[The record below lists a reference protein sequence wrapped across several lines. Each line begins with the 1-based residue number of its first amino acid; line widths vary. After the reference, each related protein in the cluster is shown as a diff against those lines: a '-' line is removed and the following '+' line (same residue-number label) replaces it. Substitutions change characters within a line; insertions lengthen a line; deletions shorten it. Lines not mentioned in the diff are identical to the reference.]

1 MAINTITLAQNMTD
15 ALEKVIV
22 QKPVTGFFADNA
34 LSAKFVGAN
43 TVLIPDMDMSGLGD
57 YDRDT
62 GFVQGSVT
70 IGRTPYT
77 LTMDRGRTF
86 QIDAQDEDES
96 GIPALAG
103 EVSGEFVRTKVCP
116 EIDAYCLSKLAGY
129 AVGQDQ
135 TVAVASGSTLEADVY
150 SMFLKAVSAAQ
161 SAVGYDEPLVCF
173 VDAAV
178 YDALQSSP
186 AFERHIAVNDFKQG
200 DLNLKVRSINGVTL
214 LPVPASRMKTGYV
227 FKDGSTSGEIE
238 GGFAPLE
245 SAKSIGMLVCP
256 KRGASLVRKTETVRI
271 FEPSRNP
278 NADAWKID
286 YRVYYDLLLK
296 KSMQAGV
303 VAYVY

>member
-1 MAINTITLAQNMTD
+1 MAINTLTLAKNMTD

-34 LSAKFVGAN
+34 LAAKFVGAN

-62 GFVQGSVT
+62 GFVKGSVT

-77 LTMDRGRTF
+77 LSMDRGRTF
-86 QIDAQDEDES
+86 QIDAQDEDET
-96 GIPALAG
+96 GIPSLAG
-103 EVSGEFVRTKVCP
+103 EISGEFVRTKVCP

-129 AVGQDQ
+129 AVTKSQ
-135 TVAVASGSTLEADVY
+135 TVEVTKDSTLAADVY
-150 SMFLKAVSAAQ
+150 SMFLKAVSKAQ
-161 SAVGYDEPLVCF
+161 AAVGYDEALVCF

-178 YDALQSSP
+178 YDALQSSS
-186 AFERHIAVNDFKQG
+186 AFERHIALNDFKQG
-200 DLNLKVRSINGVTL
+200 ELNLQVRSINGVAL
-214 LPVPASRMKTGYV
+214 LPVPASRMKTAYT
-227 FKDGSTSGEIE
+227 FRDGSTQGETD
-238 GGFAPLE
+238 GGFAATDA
-245 SAKSIGMLVCP
+245 AKSIGMLVCP
-256 KRGASLVRKTETVRI
+256 RRAASLIRKTETVRI

-278 NADAWKID
+278 SADAWKID

-296 KSMQAGV
+296 KSMQDGI

>member
-1 MAINTITLAQNMTD
+1 MAINTLTLAQNMTD

-34 LSAKFVGAN
+34 LQAKFVGAN

-96 GIPALAG
+96 GIPSLAG

-116 EIDAYCLSKLAGY
+116 EIDAYCLSKLAGF
-129 AVGQDQ
+129 AAGQNQ
-135 TVAVASGSTLEADVY
+135 TITADGELTEDVY
-150 SMFLKAVSAAQ
+150 NMFLRAVSKAQ
-161 SAVGYDEPLVCF
+161 AAVGYDEELVCF
-173 VDAAV
+173 VDATV
-178 YDALQSSP
+178 YDALQASP
-186 AFERHIAVNDFKQG
+186 AFERHIAVNDFKKG
-200 DLNLKVRSINGVTL
+200 DLNLTVRSINGVAI
-214 LPVPASRMKTGYV
+214 LPVPDSRMKTAYD
-227 FKDGSTSGEIE
+227 FLDGTTSGQTD
-238 GGFAPLE
+238 GGFAPTDA
-245 SAKSIGMLVCP
+245 AKSIGMLVCP
-256 KRGASLVRKTETVRI
+256 KRAASLVRKTDTVRI
-271 FEPSRNP
+271 FEPSKNP

-296 KSMQAGV
+296 KSMQDGI
-303 VAYVY
+303 VAYTY